1 MAILADLKDP
11 RVRGVTVTRVEMTPD
26 MRQARVYVSVMGDE
40 TRQRLTL
47 HGLQSAAGYLQSK
60 VAQRIDTRYTP
71 RIEFLVD
78 EGVKKSIEIAR
89 ILREVLPSSAEG
101 SGAANE
107 PTDYSETDAAEE
119 FDAEEDEAVA
129 NSNEAESSTDAP

>member
-11 RVRGVTVTRVEMTPD
+11 RIQGVTVTRVEMTPD
-26 MRQARVYVSVMGDE
+26 MRQARVYVSIMGDE

-78 EGVKKSIEIAR
+78 DGVKKSIEIAR
-89 ILREVLPSSAEG
+89 ILREVLPPATEDVVG
-101 SGAANE
+101 
-107 PTDYSETDAAEE
+107 
-119 FDAEEDEAVA
+119 EDESEV
-129 NSNEAESSTDAP
+129 EAEQPESLPADTP

>member
-1 MAILADLKDP
+1 VLKAAEAVREVVGMAILADLKDP
-11 RVRGVTVTRVEMTPD
+11 RIQGVTVTRVEMTPD
-26 MRQARVYVSVMGDE
+26 MRQARVYVSIMGDE

-78 EGVKKSIEIAR
+78 DGVKKSIEIAR
-89 ILREVLPSSAEG
+89 ILREVLPPATEDVVG
-101 SGAANE
+101 
-107 PTDYSETDAAEE
+107 
-119 FDAEEDEAVA
+119 EDESEV
-129 NSNEAESSTDAP
+129 EAEQPDSLPADTP

>member
-1 MAILADLKDP
+1 MTSRRVLKAAEAVREVVGMAILADLKDP
-11 RVRGVTVTRVEMTPD
+11 RIQGVTVTRVEMTPD
-26 MRQARVYVSVMGDE
+26 MRQARVYVSIMGDE

-78 EGVKKSIEIAR
+78 DGVKKSIEIAR
-89 ILREVLPSSAEG
+89 ILREVLPPATEAVVG
-101 SGAANE
+101 
-107 PTDYSETDAAEE
+107 
-119 FDAEEDEAVA
+119 EDESEV
-129 NSNEAESSTDAP
+129 EAEQQESLPADTP

>member
-11 RVRGVTVTRVEMTPD
+11 RVKGVTVTRVEMTAD

-78 EGVKKSIEIAR
+78 EGVKKSIEVAR
-89 ILREVLPSSAEG
+89 ILREVLSSSAEE

-107 PTDYSETDAAEE
+107 PTDYSETDEAEE

-129 NSNEAESSTDAP
+129 NSNEAESSTDTP